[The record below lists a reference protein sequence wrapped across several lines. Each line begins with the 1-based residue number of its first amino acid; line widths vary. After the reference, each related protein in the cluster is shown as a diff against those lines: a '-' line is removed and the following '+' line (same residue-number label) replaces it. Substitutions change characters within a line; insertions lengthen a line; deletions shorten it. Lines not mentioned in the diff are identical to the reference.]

1 MPTPLKKITLTITND
16 LLLHI
21 LAQFK
26 EKKQWSPDKTIEHAL
41 REFFDNN

>member
-21 LAQFK
+21 LAHFAPRTTL
-26 EKKQWSPDKTIEHAL
+26 SDPS
-41 REFFDNN
+41 RS